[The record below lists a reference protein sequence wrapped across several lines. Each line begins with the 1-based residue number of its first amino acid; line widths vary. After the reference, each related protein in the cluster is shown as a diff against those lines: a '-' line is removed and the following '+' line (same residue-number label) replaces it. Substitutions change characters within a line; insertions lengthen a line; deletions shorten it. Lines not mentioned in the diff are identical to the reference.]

1 MRTFTAAIGCDD
13 PAFARSLQEFVT
25 QAGFVC
31 EPRHVVD
38 RIQLADR
45 VGLDQPSIALVLQ
58 GDSAEEDA
66 EHLRELAQSTASHV
80 IMLGAADDPRR
91 ILAALQAG
99 ATEYVDIANWQS
111 NLRESLSR
119 FRSRSQG
126 RPDLTRSGQIIGV
139 ASPGGGAGATTVAA
153 NLGLALARRS
163 SSAMLID
170 LRLRSGDLAPLLNLQ
185 PSYSIADLC
194 HNVARL
200 DDDLFSQILT
210 SHPSG
215 LKLLSAPLD
224 YAERDEITLK
234 GLRRAMSMGKRRF
247 PSVVIDLGQPD
258 TPLHLDALAQC
269 ETLLIVFRLDYPS
282 IRNTRRLVAFIESG
296 GYDREKI
303 RLVVNRYGQRYQI
316 KPAQAQEALGMPIS
330 AILPEDMSRVNYAV
344 SMGMPIVEYKP
355 RSPLAKR
362 IIELSEAVTHSKT

>member
-13 PAFARSLQEFVT
+13 AEFARSLQEFVS

-31 EPRHVVD
+31 EPRHVVE
-38 RIQLADR
+38 RTQLADR
-45 VGLDQPSIALVLQ
+45 VCLDHPSVALILQ
-58 GDSAEEDA
+58 GDSASEDA
-66 EHLRELAQSTASHV
+66 EQLRELAQSTASHI
-80 IMLGAADDPRR
+80 IMLGAADDSRR
-91 ILAALQAG
+91 ILTALQAG
-99 ATEYVDIANWQS
+99 ATEYVDIENWQS
-111 NLRESLSR
+111 SLRESLSR

-126 RPDLTRSGQIIGV
+126 RPDLERLGRIIGIV
-139 ASPGGGAGATTVAA
+139 SPGAGAGATTVAA
-153 NLGLALARRS
+153 NLGWALARKA

-194 HNVARL
+194 HNIARL

-215 LKLLSAPLD
+215 LSLLSAPLD
-224 YAERDEITLK
+224 YAERDAISLK
-234 GLRRAMSMGKRRF
+234 GLRRAMSMGRRHF

-258 TPLHLDALAQC
+258 TPLHSDALAQC
-269 ETLLIVFRLDYPS
+269 EMLLIVFRLDYPS
-282 IRNTRRLVAFIESG
+282 IRNTRRLVAFLESG

-316 KPAQAQEALGMPIS
+316 KPAQAQEALGMPI
-330 AILPEDMSRVNYAV
+330 AAFLPEDSSRVNYAV
-344 SMGMPIVEYKP
+344 SIGMPIVEYKP
-355 RSPLAKR
+355 RSPFAKR
-362 IIELSEAVTHSKT
+362 ITELAELVTLHKT

>member
-13 PAFARSLQEFVT
+13 PEFARSLQEFVS

-31 EPRHVVD
+31 EARHVVE
-38 RIQLADR
+38 RMQLADR
-45 VGLDQPSIALVLQ
+45 VGLDQPSVAVILQ
-58 GDSAEEDA
+58 GESPAEDA
-66 EHLRELAQSTASHV
+66 ELLRDVAQSTPSHL
-80 IMLGAADDPRR
+80 IMLGTADDPRR
-91 ILAALQAG
+91 ILASLQAG

-111 NLRESLSR
+111 SLRESLSR

-126 RPDLTRSGQIIGV
+126 RPELARLGQIIGV
-139 ASPGGGAGATTVAA
+139 ASPGGGTGATTVAV
-153 NLGLALARRS
+153 NLGLALARQP

-194 HNVARL
+194 HNIARL

-210 SHPSG
+210 PHPSG
-215 LKLLSAPLD
+215 LNLLSAPLD
-224 YAERDEITLK
+224 YAEFNKISIK

-247 PSVVIDLGQPD
+247 SSVVIDLGKPD

-296 GYDREKI
+296 GFDRGKI

-316 KPAQAQEALGMPIS
+316 KPAQAQEALGMPIA

-344 SMGMPIVEYKP
+344 SIGMPIVEYRP
-355 RSPLAKR
+355 RSPLSKR
-362 IIELSEAVTHSKT
+362 MIELAEAVTHHKT

>member
-13 PAFARSLQEFVT
+13 PAFARTLQEFVT
-25 QAGFVC
+25 ESGFVC
-31 EPRHVVD
+31 EPRHVVE
-38 RIQLADR
+38 RLQLADR
-45 VGLDQPSIALVLQ
+45 VGLDQPSVALILQ
-58 GDSAEEDA
+58 GESAAEDA
-66 EHLRELAQSTASHV
+66 EQLRELAQSTASHI

-91 ILAALQAG
+91 ILTALQAG

-111 NLRESLSR
+111 NLRESLTR
-119 FRSRSQG
+119 FRSRSHG
-126 RPDLTRSGQIIGV
+126 RSDLARLGRIIGIV
-139 ASPGGGAGATTVAA
+139 SPGGGTGATTVAA
-153 NLGLALARRS
+153 NIGLVLARQS

-194 HNVARL
+194 HNIARL

-215 LKLLSAPLD
+215 LNLLSAPLD
-224 YAERDEITLK
+224 YAERDAISLK

-282 IRNTRRLVAFIESG
+282 IRNTRRLVAFLESG

-316 KPAQAQEALGMPIS
+316 KPAQAQEALGMPI
-330 AILPEDMSRVNYAV
+330 AALLPEDSSRVNYAV
-344 SMGMPIVEYKP
+344 SIGMPIVEYKP
-355 RSPLAKR
+355 RCPLAKR
-362 IIELSEAVTHSKT
+362 ITALAVAVTPHKT